1 MNNQSF
7 WDKVYTRMCDLYGEE
22 IDIGI
27 LNRYYSEK
35 KFLAEN
41 NHEWFL
47 DVLSNLA
54 EDAKEHNENITALG
68 TMGCLFVAYILGIT
82 KVNPL
87 ELHYYCP
94 KCKKVEYIDSKLS
107 PFDFQSKVCGCGSK
121 MVVDGYDIPFET
133 YNCHVGH
140 PYVTIEVTKDY
151 LETAKAFVSAD
162 LGREHK
168 AISMYYGDDEPR
180 YKLSVL
186 PVEMDFKDI
195 PRDPDILQSNYPCIT
210 LSASKI
216 LDAGKLLESL
226 TSESVCEDCLREAIL
241 KETVLSGNISVD
253 LCVYNDTVIDA
264 IRETK
269 PQNYFEFI
277 KLQGLLYGVNTYNQ
291 VKDVLKSK
299 ACSLANVP
307 AYREDIFIEL
317 CDALYKSGKKD
328 TGLALYIANI
338 VRKGKGQNNAEMISR
353 SLRELGFDQTY
364 INYVT
369 NISFMF
375 AKANG
380 IAFIKRSLALIWYSI
395 KYPEQYAHA
404 INTIGLSLDD
414 DE

>member
-1 MNNQSF
+1 MSKRIF
-7 WDKVYTRMCDLYGEE
+7 WDKVYSRMSDLYGEE

-35 KFLAEN
+35 KFLSEN
-41 NHEWFL
+41 DHEWFL
-47 DVLSNLA
+47 DILSNLA
-54 EDAKEHNENITALG
+54 VDAKENNENITALG
-68 TMGCLFVAYILGIT
+68 TMGCLFVAYILGIS

-87 ELHYYCP
+87 PVHYYCP

-107 PFDFQSKVCGCGSK
+107 PLDFKSKVCGCGSK
-121 MVVDGYDIPFET
+121 MVADGYDIPYET

-140 PYVTIEVTKDY
+140 PYATIEVTRDY

-186 PVEMDFKDI
+186 PIEMDFKDI
-195 PRDPDILQSNYPCIT
+195 PRDPDVLQSSYPCIT
-210 LSASKI
+210 LSASNV

-226 TSESVCEDCLREAIL
+226 TSESVSEDCLREAIL

-291 VKDVLKSK
+291 VKDILKSK

-353 SLRELGFDQTY
+353 SLLELGFAQTY

>member
-1 MNNQSF
+1 MSKRIF
-7 WDKVYTRMCDLYGEE
+7 WDKVYSRMSDLYGEE

-35 KFLAEN
+35 KFLSEN
-41 NHEWFL
+41 DHEWFL
-47 DVLSNLA
+47 DILSNLA

-68 TMGCLFVAYILGIT
+68 TMGCLFVAYILGIS

-87 ELHYYCP
+87 PVHYYCP

-107 PFDFQSKVCGCGSK
+107 PLDFKSKVCGCGSK
-121 MVVDGYDIPFET
+121 MVADGYDIPYET

-140 PYVTIEVTKDY
+140 PYATIEVTRDY

-186 PVEMDFKDI
+186 PIEMDFKDI
-195 PRDPDILQSNYPCIT
+195 PRDPDVLQSSYPCIT
-210 LSASKI
+210 LSASKV
-216 LDAGKLLESL
+216 LDAGKLLERL
-226 TSESVCEDCLREAIL
+226 TSESMCEEYLREAIL
-241 KETVLSGNISVD
+241 QETVLYGNVSAD
-253 LCVYNDTVIDA
+253 LCIYNEAVIDA

-269 PQNYFEFI
+269 PRNYLEFT

-291 VKDVLKSK
+291 VKDILKSK

-307 AYREDIFIEL
+307 AYREDIFNEL
-317 CDALYKSGKKD
+317 RNALSKSGKKD
-328 TGLALYIANI
+328 TGLALHIANI
-338 VRKGKGQNNAEMISR
+338 VRKGKGKDNAEMITR
-353 SLRELGFDQTY
+353 CLRELGFDQAY
-364 INYVT
+364 INYIT

-375 AKANG
+375 TKANG
-380 IAFIKRSLALIWYSI
+380 IAFVKRSLALVWYNI
-395 KYPEQYAHA
+395 KYPEQYAHVV
-404 INTIGLSLDD
+404 NTVGISLD
-414 DE
+414 E